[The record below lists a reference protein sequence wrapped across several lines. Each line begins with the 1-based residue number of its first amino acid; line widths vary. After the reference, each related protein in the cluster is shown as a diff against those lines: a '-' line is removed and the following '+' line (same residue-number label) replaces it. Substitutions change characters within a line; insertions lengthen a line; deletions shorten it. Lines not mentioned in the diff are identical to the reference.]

1 MESDSPSSKSLSHW
15 LQISSLELLVGIADH
30 GSLSAGARAAGMAQ
44 PNASRALKTLE
55 RRLGYSLVTR
65 KTTGSTL
72 TAEGVLTVQW
82 AREALASLE
91 ALAAGA
97 RSLADAG
104 GSELQFGASMTVAE
118 YLAPQWIG
126 RLHQVLPQITPR
138 MLIMNSQDVIRAV
151 QQGEVGLG
159 FVETPHI
166 PLGLKSKPV
175 FRDEMLIVVAP
186 GHEWALREQPL
197 TLHELQSTPL
207 IEREEGSGTRAFLDY
222 IAHAQRPKPVAEFN
236 SNATICQCAAGGMG
250 PAVLS
255 QLAVESQLAAGAL
268 VEIAF
273 DGPALLRELHAI
285 WPAAQV
291 LGRTEQTLLQIA
303 ADHESHSA

>member
-1 MESDSPSSKSLSHW
+1 MESDSHSSKSLSHW

-82 AREALASLE
+82 ARDALASLE
-91 ALAAGA
+91 ALASGA

-104 GSELQFGASMTVAE
+104 GSDLHFGASMTVAE
-118 YLAPQWIG
+118 YLAPHWIG
-126 RLHQVLPQITPR
+126 QLHRALPQIKPSMR
-138 MLIMNSQDVIRAV
+138 IMNSQDVIRAV
-151 QQGEVGLG
+151 QHGELGFG

-166 PLGLKSKPV
+166 PLGLKSKQV

-186 GHEWALREQPL
+186 GHEWAQREQAL
-197 TLHELQSTPL
+197 TLHELQSTAL

-255 QLAVESQLAAGAL
+255 QLAVESQLKAGTL

-273 DGPALLRELHAI
+273 DGPALLRELRAI
-285 WPAAQV
+285 WPATQV
-291 LGRTEQTLLQIA
+291 LGSTEQTLLRIA
-303 ADHESHSA
+303 ADPDSLPG